1 VQTIQPVQTEHAT
14 ASTKRLLE
22 TVKVEGGAIDN
33 MIKTMAQSQNA
44 LEGYL
49 QFRRALVGGKLSPK
63 IRERIALT
71 VAQANRDEYS
81 LAQHTV
87 LGDNTD

>member
-1 VQTIQPVQTEHAT
+1 
-14 ASTKRLLE
+14 
-22 TVKVEGGAIDN
+22 

-49 QFRRALVGGKLSPK
+49 QFRGALVGGKLSPK

-71 VAQANRDEYS
+71 VAQAKRDEYS
-81 LAQHTV
+81 LAQHRACV
-87 LGDNTD
+87 WVGPARRRLGD